1 MEIKLNVHIT
11 DSETNIQFDDS
22 IIEISGVSNFNISKS
37 TLYFLLNDGEVSY
50 IGQGKNN
57 LSQEDQKFDKVIKV
71 EVPSYV
77 DLEYLEYIFI
87 EEAIQK
93 RIEIINKKISNEC
106 KISKSQKSDTD
117 AYKEKVLFILK
128 NFGLDIFKSQ
138 NNTKSSSKENFS
150 KPRHKWTKE
159 ISQILFTAKSVDG
172 EGKAIWR
179 SKDELVLLSGAKL
192 TVNPQMNKDGSM
204 NYSAQFAQKLR
215 SDHLDK
221 IVDNYTTVDIVFK
234 SPNQLGMFLFF
245 GGQNTWAELKDSDG
259 KSLDD
264 WSRID

>member
-1 MEIKLNVHIT
+1 MEISLNVYIN
-11 DSETNIQFDDS
+11 DFETNIQFDDS
-22 IIEISGVSNFNISKS
+22 IIEILNANNFKISKS
-37 TLYFLLNDGEVSY
+37 TLYFLLKDNVVSY

-57 LSQEDQKFDKVIKV
+57 FSQEDQKFDKVIKV

-93 RIEIINKKISNEC
+93 KIELINKQKSSEPKIW
-106 KISKSQKSDTD
+106 KSQKSDVD
-117 AYKEKVLFILK
+117 AYKDKVLFILK
-128 NFGLDIFKSQ
+128 NFELDIFKSQ

-159 ISQILFTAKSVDG
+159 ISQILFTAKSIGG

-215 SDHLDK
+215 TDHLDK

-245 GGQNTWAELKDSDG
+245 GGQNTWAELKDSNG